1 MTNLPKHK
9 KKSKPKNKSKAEK
22 LFENAIQIA
31 RDVITNGDHVP
42 RSTSRKKSKPV
53 PYGISNEADEEH
65 GGSGD
70 EYEDN
75 EEEGYSDNDNV
86 HQSFKHP
93 LDPDDNKNNEKLV
106 TFEGVYTTAVGKAFL
121 YLYYKECTY
130 RCINQHLINIFI
142 M

>member
-53 PYGISNEADEEH
+53 PYGIVNEADEEH

-75 EEEGYSDNDNV
+75 EEEETTPWHIARGCPCLISLRSSIFGLYI
-86 HQSFKHP
+86 
-93 LDPDDNKNNEKLV
+93 LYLV
-106 TFEGVYTTAVGKAFL
+106 EWAPSQLSAFL
-121 YLYYKECTY
+121 RNPIVEPLTSP
-130 RCINQHLINIFI
+130 
-142 M
+142 